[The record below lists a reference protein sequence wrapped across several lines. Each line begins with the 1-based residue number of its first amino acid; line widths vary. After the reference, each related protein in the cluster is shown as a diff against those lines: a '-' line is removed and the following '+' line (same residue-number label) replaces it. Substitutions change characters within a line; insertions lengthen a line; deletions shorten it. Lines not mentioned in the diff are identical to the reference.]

1 MVRAPRAET
10 RGGRRA
16 AADSWLPGIHAS
28 IPAQCNRSIS
38 KTLPR
43 WAFPKPAGV
52 GSAFDGND
60 GFGGTFAMAT
70 ADDAIS
76 FARDIR
82 PLFRRIDLDHMGPMG
97 VLLDDY
103 EYMSDRTNAQAVF
116 DFLVGT
122 RKPRMPI

>member
-1 MVRAPRAET
+1 
-10 RGGRRA
+10 
-16 AADSWLPGIHAS
+16 
-28 IPAQCNRSIS
+28 
-38 KTLPR
+38 
-43 WAFPKPAGV
+43 
-52 GSAFDGND
+52 
-60 GFGGTFAMAT
+60 MAT

-122 RKPRMPI
+122 RKPRMPIGGPFWDERQLKLFSDWMKNGCHA